1 MSSKTFLIIE
11 ATANPEN
18 SEAFKSYLSTAPV
31 ITKEYGGVL
40 VAKYNVETVLDEGS
54 KPGVVVVMSF
64 PDRASIDGLFN
75 DPAYKKLI
83 PMRDLGFSKIRYFI
97 CNEQI

>member
-18 SEAFKSYLSTAPV
+18 PEALKSYLSTAPV
-31 ITKEYGGVL
+31 ITKKYGGVL
-40 VAKYNVETVLDEGS
+40 VVKYNVETVLDEGD

-64 PDRASIDGLFN
+64 TDRTSIDGLFN

-83 PMRDLGFSKIRYFI
+83 PLRDLGFSKIRYFI
-97 CNEQI
+97 CNESI